1 MHGIE
6 LGVPFQIGVCVIEDQ
21 RTLLGLLIYADLV
34 LIHYF

>member
-1 MHGIE
+1 MHEIE
-6 LGVPFQIGVCVIEDQ
+6 LGVPFQIEDQ